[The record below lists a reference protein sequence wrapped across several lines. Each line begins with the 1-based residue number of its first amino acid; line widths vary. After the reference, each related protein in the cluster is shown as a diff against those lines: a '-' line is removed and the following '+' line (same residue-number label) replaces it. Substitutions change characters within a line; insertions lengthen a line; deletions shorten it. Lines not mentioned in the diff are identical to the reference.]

1 MAFMLN
7 RNLPYWQQQQAV
19 QANMKAAEDTSR
31 AASDAREA
39 VKGMSVAI
47 NRPPSA
53 NSTNYIGAIVPYT
66 PPVFDPRLGG
76 LAVESC
82 QKNGG
87 YCGNTE
93 GIAREA
99 IAKATVADRLAYDKS
114 VAAKIA
120 ANFERNKPLN
130 QRLKEAAG
138 AAGAAAT
145 AVVQAAAAVPDARA
159 ERIAGL
165 ISNAVASGT
174 QCFSGIREVMTA
186 PVCVAHR
193 AAFFANRA
201 KGMSINEAREAA
213 INPPKP
219 QTPKETGNKVA
230 KALTNNKA
238 ALEKV
243 KKSPAK
249 LKAKEKAKKAF
260 AKGIAKIKKQNRR
273 R

>member
-19 QANMKAAEDTSR
+19 QANMAKAAAEANER
-31 AASDAREA
+31 RDAREA
-39 VKGMSVAI
+39 VTGMSGAI

-53 NSTNYIGAIVPYT
+53 NSPNYIGAIVPYT

-87 YCGNTE
+87 YCGDTE

-130 QRLKEAAG
+130 QRLKEAVSSAQAG
-138 AAGAAAT
+138 V
-145 AVVQAAAAVPDARA
+145 AVAVQDARA
-159 ERIAGL
+159 IRIEGL
-165 ISNAVASGT
+165 ISGAVANG
-174 QCFSGIREVMTA
+174 QCFSGAQSEVLNSAVCKSHRETV
-186 PVCVAHR
+186 
-193 AAFFANRA
+193 FANKA
-201 KGMSINEAREAA
+201 KGMTTAQAVQAA
-213 INPPKP
+213 LKPP
-219 QTPKETGNKVA
+219 TPKEVGTKLSN
-230 KALTNNKA
+230 ALTNHKA
-238 ALEKV
+238 AVEKV
-243 KKSPAK
+243 KKPPAK